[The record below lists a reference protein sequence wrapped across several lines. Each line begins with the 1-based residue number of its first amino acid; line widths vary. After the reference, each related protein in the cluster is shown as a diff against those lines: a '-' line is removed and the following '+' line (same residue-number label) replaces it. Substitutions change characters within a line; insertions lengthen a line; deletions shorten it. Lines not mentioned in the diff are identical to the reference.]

1 MSNLKSINKITF
13 RNGYTMDLPY
23 KVTIDLDGDKDQLI
37 IELLLKQIIKLKEE
51 VHGQS
56 KKRHR
61 R

>member
-13 RNGYTMDLPY
+13 QNGYTMDLPY

>member
-1 MSNLKSINKITF
+1 MSNLRSIKKITF
-13 RNGYTMDLPY
+13 QNGYTMDLPY
-23 KVTIDLDGDKDQLI
+23 EVTINMDSSKEQLI

-51 VHGQS
+51 LHGQS